1 VTSNALLMRP
11 TGPLTE
17 DTCHTLRQQLA
28 AAFAAGVS
36 SIAVDL
42 SAVTDVDSAGLQVL
56 AGAAR
61 HLKRRQGLL
70 VVTKAP
76 EHVLAALRVHELTE
90 LLDVPATTPLR
101 VVTGEGEPYP
111 SGRPHS
117 PRLRVVHPN
126 NAS

>member
-1 VTSNALLMRP
+1 MRP

-28 AAFAAGVS
+28 TAFAAGAR

-42 SAVTDVDSAGLQVL
+42 SAVTKVDTAGLQVL

-70 VVTKAP
+70 VVTRAP
-76 EHVLAALRVHELTE
+76 EHVLAMLRVHELNE
-90 LLDVPATTPLR
+90 LLDPPETAPLR
-101 VVTGEGEPYP
+101 VVVDGERDP
-111 SGRPHS
+111 SPSRPAEQS
-117 PRLRVVHPN
+117 GAPRLRVVRPGS
-126 NAS
+126 A